1 MEERTH
7 VDLPAHVQPPYEVFV
22 NGVPQ
27 VAGEDY
33 DVFGSTLVFE
43 RWLAK
48 EGSLSRWRW
57 MRMFLGIAGSYG
69 KNDSVDVVYTLNG
82 IRTVTSL
89 KLTPASV
96 TEPE

>member
-1 MEERTH
+1 M
-7 VDLPAHVQPPYEVFV
+7 

-43 RWLAK
+43 RPLAR
-48 EGSLSRWRW
+48 EGKLGSWRW
-57 MRMFLGIAGSYG
+57 IRMALGIAGTYR

-82 IRTVTSL
+82 LRTVSNL
-89 KLTPASV
+89 KLAAPAT
-96 TEPE
+96 TESD